1 MKLQKVII
9 NNFRN
14 IEHAEYDLKD
24 VNVFAGPNRRGK
36 TNTVSAI
43 LWALTGV
50 MCDST
55 SNNLEIQ
62 PNDREASNT
71 DVTLVFDSMEWK
83 RKLHGSVDENGKI
96 TFTTDYYVDSKSS
109 ISRTKAYAKL
119 NKALELD
126 KKTIDAPIPSDI
138 DPYRLLI
145 DPNYIA
151 QLANK
156 SAGKSQSWKDLRQL
170 IISMVGDVTDEDVLV
185 SDSIFNCIT
194 YLLKKHKFDTS
205 DAFADLKA
213 QISSTREEI
222 EAQENGKTKLEET
235 KNVSDGEF
243 EQATKS
249 LETLNQRIYAL
260 RHESTSNA
268 NPLIKQLEN
277 DVTSEKLALSESIQ
291 EDTKHLAVLNE
302 GTNKKLTEA
311 TIKRESLLKVHNEK
325 NKIIS
330 DLQTKT
336 NYADNEKVGLIL
348 ANNKIEQQLAALSK
362 EWDEIDQR
370 QYEDNID
377 IPEVNAC
384 PQCGYTLNADLI
396 NQIKKQID
404 DNKEKFKQR
413 RNADFDKNEAKA
425 KELKD
430 TMDNNLLKIHQ
441 LDKSISEYRNS
452 MEPLTKELDEIKAQ
466 GLTIKTEIE
475 SLNSQ
480 IKKEYES
487 EQTKAK
493 RASLVSLEKRLKD
506 EIERDSSTQDLELKI
521 TALEEEKKPY
531 QAIVDNRTIY
541 LSTQK
546 SIANTVN
553 RIQLLKDQLCDLEE
567 QYTALKK
574 FLFAKIDRMN
584 EQVERIFGKRIKFNL
599 IKLNQNGQSFE
610 ETCMPT
616 VLDKDTL
623 ITSGSGSEKIIAGIY
638 MIECIKKFY
647 HLDDLPIIFDEG
659 NELDTSSLANE
670 LQTSA
675 QVITTKVDDVKY
687 NDLTLNAWDRT

>member
-1 MKLQKVII
+1 M
-9 NNFRN
+9 
-14 IEHAEYDLKD
+14 
-24 VNVFAGPNRRGK
+24 
-36 TNTVSAI
+36 
-43 LWALTGV
+43 
-50 MCDST
+50 
-55 SNNLEIQ
+55 
-62 PNDREASNT
+62 
-71 DVTLVFDSMEWK
+71 
-83 RKLHGSVDENGKI
+83 
-96 TFTTDYYVDSKSS
+96 
-109 ISRTKAYAKL
+109 
-119 NKALELD
+119 
-126 KKTIDAPIPSDI
+126 
-138 DPYRLLI
+138 
-145 DPNYIA
+145 
-151 QLANK
+151 
-156 SAGKSQSWKDLRQL
+156 
-170 IISMVGDVTDEDVLV
+170 
-185 SDSIFNCIT
+185 
-194 YLLKKHKFDTS
+194 
-205 DAFADLKA
+205 
-213 QISSTREEI
+213 
-222 EAQENGKTKLEET
+222 
-235 KNVSDGEF
+235 
-243 EQATKS
+243 
-249 LETLNQRIYAL
+249 
-260 RHESTSNA
+260 
-268 NPLIKQLEN
+268 
-277 DVTSEKLALSESIQ
+277 
-291 EDTKHLAVLNE
+291 
-302 GTNKKLTEA
+302 
-311 TIKRESLLKVHNEK
+311 KVHNEK
-325 NKIIS
+325 NKIIC